1 MRALDRLALYSTC
14 TATAV
19 IIASTALIF
28 HQGSHA
34 GASSTSLTSSSSQ
47 WSRRLICPVSP
58 QKFDRL
64 SRTPAWMA
72 CSMPAPSLRA
82 CMAR

>member
-47 WSRRLICPVSP
+47 WSRRSICLVSP
-58 QKFDRL
+58 QKFDRRRERPHGWL
-64 SRTPAWMA
+64 AA
-72 CSMPAPSLRA
+72 CPCRA
-82 CMAR
+82 